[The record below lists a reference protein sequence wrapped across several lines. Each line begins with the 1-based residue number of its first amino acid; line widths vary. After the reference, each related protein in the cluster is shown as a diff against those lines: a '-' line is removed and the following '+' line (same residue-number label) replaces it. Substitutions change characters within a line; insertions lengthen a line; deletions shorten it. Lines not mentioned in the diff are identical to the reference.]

1 MPELPEVQ
9 TTVDGINKVARGQI
23 ITDVWT
29 DFASSHKMFKDSIK
43 NVEYFKKFKKQ
54 LIGAKILKAE
64 RRAKN
69 ILIHTDI
76 KDLASTLL
84 IHMKMTGHVMYGMY
98 QYNKKNN
105 EWTPK
110 PGQKALED
118 PFNRFIHLVL
128 SFENGKQLVLSD
140 VRKFAKVALIDAK
153 TDKTLQGIGPEPLSP
168 AFTKEIFLERI
179 QKYPNRVIK
188 TTLMDQTLIAGIG
201 NIYSDEIL
209 FAAKILPWRKVSEL
223 NGRELSEIYK
233 QIKPVLEKGI
243 DFGGDSTSD
252 YRNIHG
258 ERGKFQGAH
267 QVYRRTKL
275 QCLRKGCGGVIE
287 RRVIGGRSGHFCV
300 GCQR

>member
-9 TTVDGINKVARGQI
+9 TTVDGINKVAKGHTI
-23 ITDVWT
+23 VDVWT

-43 NVEYFKKFKKQ
+43 NVEYFKKFKKR
-54 LIGAKILKAE
+54 LIGAEILKTE

-69 ILIHTDI
+69 ILIHTNI
-76 KDLASTLL
+76 KDAASTLL

-98 QYNKKNN
+98 QYSKKDNQ
-105 EWTPK
+105 WTPK

-118 PFNRFIHLVL
+118 PFNRFLHLVL
-128 SFENGKQLVLSD
+128 TFENGKQLVLSD
-140 VRKFAKVALIDAK
+140 VRKFAKVALIDVK
-153 TDKTLQGIGPEPLSP
+153 TDKTLQDIGPEPLSP
-168 AFTKEIFLERI
+168 AFTKSIFLERI
-179 QKYPNRVIK
+179 GKYPNRVIK

-223 NGRELSEIYK
+223 SKSELLTIYK
-233 QIKPVLEKGI
+233 NIKPVLEKGI

-258 ERGKFQGAH
+258 ERGAFQGAH
-267 QVYRRTKL
+267 RVYRRTG
-275 QCLRKGCGGVIE
+275 QPCLRKGCKGVIG
-287 RRVIGGRSGHFCV
+287 RKVIGGRSAHYCM
-300 GCQR
+300 GCQG

>member
-9 TTVDGINKVARGQI
+9 TTVDGINKVAKGHTI
-23 ITDVWT
+23 LDVWT

-43 NVEYFKKFKKQ
+43 NVEYFKKFKKK
-54 LIGAKILKAE
+54 LIGAKILKTE

-76 KDLASTLL
+76 KDVTSTLL

-98 QYNKKNN
+98 QYNRKKN
-105 EWTPK
+105 EWMPK

-118 PFNRFIHLVL
+118 PFNRFLHLVL
-128 SFENGKQLVLSD
+128 TLDNGKQLVLSD
-140 VRKFAKVALIDAK
+140 VRKFAKVALIDAE
-153 TDKTLQGIGPEPLSP
+153 TDKTLQDIGPEPLAST
-168 AFTKEIFLERI
+168 FTKDIFLKRI
-179 QKYPNRVIK
+179 NKYPNRVIK
-188 TTLMDQTLIAGIG
+188 TTLMDQALIAGIG

-209 FAAKILPWRKVSEL
+209 FVAKILPWRKVSEL
-223 NGRELSEIYK
+223 SARELATIYK
-233 QIKPVLEKGI
+233 NIKPVLEKGI

-267 QVYRRTKL
+267 QVYRRTK
-275 QCLRKGCGGVIE
+275 QKCLRKGCKGVIE
-287 RRVIGGRSGHFCV
+287 RKVIGGRSAHYCM
-300 GCQR
+300 GCQG